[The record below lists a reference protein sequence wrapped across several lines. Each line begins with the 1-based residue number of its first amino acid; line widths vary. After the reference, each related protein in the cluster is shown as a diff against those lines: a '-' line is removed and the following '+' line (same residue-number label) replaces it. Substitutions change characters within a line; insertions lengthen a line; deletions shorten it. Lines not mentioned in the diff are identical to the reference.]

1 MKISVLYFASLR
13 EAVGTSKEVLSLHSS
28 VVTVSDLIA
37 HIAARGEHWRI
48 ALDEKKGLRCA
59 LNQDVVQPSAVL
71 QEGAEIA
78 FFPPVTGG

>member
-13 EAVGTSKEVLSLHSS
+13 EAVGTSREVLNLNAS
-28 VVTVSDLIA
+28 VVTVSDLVA
-37 HIAARGEHWRI
+37 HIAARGEPWRI
-48 ALDEKKGLRCA
+48 ALDVEKGLRCA
-59 LNQDVVQPSAVL
+59 LNQDVVLPSAVL